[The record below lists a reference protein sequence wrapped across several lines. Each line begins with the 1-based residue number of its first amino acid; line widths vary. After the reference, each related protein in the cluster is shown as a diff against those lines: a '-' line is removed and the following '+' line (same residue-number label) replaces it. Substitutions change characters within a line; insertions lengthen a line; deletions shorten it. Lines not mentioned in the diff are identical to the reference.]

1 MGGQGGVGG
10 GSREQRNLK
19 SETWKL
25 VLEQKNQNEIGL
37 NRFCTTLENRACSEG
52 VGTDFEG
59 VGTARFYTRKPKP
72 ETLNRALGNR
82 DIWKSTSQPC
92 CSARPRWIIFH
103 VL

>member
-52 VGTDFEG
+52 LGTILKG
-59 VGTARFYTRKPKP
+59 
-72 ETLNRALGNR
+72 
-82 DIWKSTSQPC
+82 
-92 CSARPRWIIFH
+92 
-103 VL
+103 